1 MDSIIES
8 ILIYSFI
15 NLRLTNTVLAA
26 ADMSFVGGGGG
37 ASCSVGN
44 NPLAQVAK
52 QQGVDRSLQQ
62 DRIAGNGVGSH
73 RSAMRGDPRQIS
85 QLDNARLQQMQRPDT
100 FQFDGMRREIPR
112 PSNDWAHEF
121 SKTARP
127 TPHGPETSRA
137 SPRPQ
142 NNWAA
147 EFKGPGTHPDA
158 SMTAHSG
165 YQRGNYVG
173 YEQPMSYGPR
183 MHFTPTTNYAQGIAH
198 MAQNNHQ
205 KPENLDVSNEKWQEM
220 FNKAEAS
227 LNEVREAAA
236 DTTVS
241 EAQNES
247 VDQDKA
253 VGVEDAYD
261 ERWFNESMYPPD
273 WDSVWSQIQNH
284 DQEDMGDPQFR
295 VDNSDASANVWE
307 RDFNRFA
314 TSRTSYADYQFQQDN
329 PYVTEEDPFSIGCA
343 LMDNGAKLSVAALC
357 FEAALQ
363 HNPQHVEA
371 WSRLG
376 DAQAQNEVED
386 VAIAALEQC
395 VKLDPHNEKGLMN
408 LAVSYTNEGYESAAS
423 ATLERW
429 LATKYPDLVNRA
441 ASENPALTNDF
452 NHVESLHKRVT
463 DLFLKAAL
471 LSPDGANMD
480 ADVQVG
486 LGVLLYR
493 NEEYTKAVDCF
504 RAALSV
510 RPDDA
515 LLWNRL
521 GATLANAARPEE
533 AIEAYYKALEL
544 RPSFVRARCNLGVS
558 CVNIGCYHEAAEHLL
573 SAMSLHQTTDDDHVQ
588 QSTNLMETLRRVFLA
603 MDRHDLLAKVRPDM
617 RLDEFRN
624 EFRF

>member
-1 MDSIIES
+1 
-8 ILIYSFI
+8 
-15 NLRLTNTVLAA
+15 
-26 ADMSFVGGGGG
+26 MSFVGGDGG
-37 ASCSVGN
+37 ASCSVAN
-44 NPLAQVAK
+44 NPLAQMAK
-52 QQGVDRSLQQ
+52 QQGIDRSLQQ
-62 DRIAGNGVGSH
+62 DRVSGNGVGGH
-73 RSAMRGDPRQIS
+73 RSVMRGQPRQIS
-85 QLDNARLQQMQRPDT
+85 RMDSARLQQMQRPDT
-100 FQFDGMRREIPR
+100 FQFDGLRNELPR
-112 PSNDWAHEF
+112 AGPKGDWAHEF
-121 SKTARP
+121 SSVARSSP
-127 TPHGPETSRA
+127 NSEQASRA
-137 SPRPQ
+137 PHVPQ
-142 NNWAA
+142 SNWAT
-147 EFKGPGTHPDA
+147 EFNGPITYPDA
-158 SMTAHSG
+158 PVQVNTA
-165 YQRGNYVG
+165 YQGHHAGFEY
-173 YEQPMSYGPR
+173 QPLAFGPR
-183 MHFTPTTNYAQGIAH
+183 MQFSPQTNYAQG
-198 MAQNNHQ
+198 MAQFSQQNNQ
-205 KPENLDVSNEKWQEM
+205 KQRENLDIANEKWQEM

-227 LNEVREAAA
+227 FTAPELSTDETATSSQAAKE
-236 DTTVS
+236 D
-241 EAQNES
+241 
-247 VDQDKA
+247 
-253 VGVEDAYD
+253 VEHETEYGIDEGYD
-261 ERWFNESMYPPD
+261 ERWFEESMYPPG
-273 WDSVWSQIQNH
+273 WDSVWEHIQQNSNA
-284 DQEDMGDPQFR
+284 DTEEARFR
-295 VDNSDASANVWE
+295 VDDGDASANVWE

-314 TSRTSYADYQFQQDN
+314 SSRSSYADYQFQKDN
-329 PYVTEEDPFSIGCA
+329 PYVSEDDPFSIGCA

-429 LATKYPDLVNRA
+429 LATKYPDLVNKA

-452 NHVESLHKRVT
+452 NHVESLHRRVT
-463 DLFLKAAL
+463 DLFLKAAQ

-533 AIEAYYKALEL
+533 AIDAYYRALEL

-558 CVNIGCYHEAAEHLL
+558 CVNLGCYHEAAEHLL
-573 SAMSLHQTTDDDHVQ
+573 SAMSLHQTTEDDQVQ
-588 QSTNLMETLRRVFLA
+588 RSTNLMETLRRVFLA

-624 EFRF
+624 EFSF